1 MDETPIST
9 TAALNLSPDVVH
21 AAERLTPEAARAQLQ
36 AIRSNPDHD
45 FHHSWR
51 PNHVPA
57 CEQVWALEM
66 RAHAQ
71 PARVP
76 VSLPEGP
83 SVKDLKEQYKAMM
96 ADAEGWRDGTITPDD
111 AQNLD
116 QAIRLREAQEA
127 AARPGPLPRPPS
139 ITETFSEKDL
149 DGVLPKHWM
158 QPERDRYKS
167 AVQAMGL
174 TPWQGAEFNAVLQTA
189 QMTGA
194 VDLTLGGE
202 TTLDFDTLWG
212 AQAASNIKTINTYLS
227 RLKRHSPEDHDAILP
242 FVNQSADVANAVLEF
257 ARRGR

>member
-1 MDETPIST
+1 VGGD
-9 TAALNLSPDVVH
+9 
-21 AAERLTPEAARAQLQ
+21 RGRQRAF
-36 AIRSNPDHD
+36 NV
-45 FHHSWR
+45 SWR
-51 PNHVPA
+51 DGHVKA
-57 CEQVWALEM
+57 CETAWALEL
-66 RAHAQ
+66 RAHTP

-76 VSLPEGP
+76 VPLPEGP
-83 SVKDLKEQYKAMM
+83 SAKELKDQYQAKL
-96 ADAEGWRDGTITPDD
+96 ADAEGWRNGSLQPDD
-111 AQNLD
+111 LITLD
-116 QAIRLREAQEA
+116 QQIRLREAQEA

-174 TPWQGAEFNAVLQTA
+174 SPWQGAEFNAVLQTA
-189 QMTGA
+189 QMTGS
-194 VDLTLGGE
+194 VDPTLGGE
-202 TTLDFDTLWG
+202 TTLDLDTLWG
-212 AQAASNIKTINTYLS
+212 AQAANNIKIINTYLS